1 MKTISFSAAVKK
13 LVKGCF
19 VKIPKLPVKKL
30 VKTSSFSAA
39 VKQLVNGC
47 FVKIPTLPVKKSVK
61 KLVKPCFVK
70 MRKLLF
76 QSHNYDQWCHAVR
89 VKPKLSK
96 EGKHNADLC
105 LQLLDTLYTVYYTVY
120 YTDSGHGYGEY
131 VEEDYPFDVIKMEE
145 NAPEGIKIEAV
156 EQQEEWK
163 PNLNESLADIKIK
176 LEKEEGIGYGEYVE
190 EYYDEIKIEEN
201 AIGYGEYVE
210 DSTYSPYPIA
220 FSSVPDIT
228 DYYTITRLGRIVNK
242 PYRYRCEPF
251 PVKNK
256 SVKRL
261 PRRQRSILC
270 N

>member
-145 NAPEGIKIEAV
+145 NAPEGIKIEGV

-163 PNLNESLADIKIK
+163 CPIKTEPNLSESLADIKIK

-190 EYYDEIKIEEN
+190 EYYDDIERQQ
-201 AIGYGEYVE
+201 IDPSVGQ
-210 DSTYSPYPIA
+210 TA
-220 FSSVPDIT
+220 FF
-228 DYYTITRLGRIVNK
+228 
-242 PYRYRCEPF
+242 C
-251 PVKNK
+251 
-256 SVKRL
+256 
-261 PRRQRSILC
+261 
-270 N
+270 

>member
-1 MKTISFSAAVKK
+1 MKTISV
-13 LVKGCF
+13 
-19 VKIPKLPVKKL
+19 
-30 VKTSSFSAA
+30 
-39 VKQLVNGC
+39 
-47 FVKIPTLPVKKSVK
+47 
-61 KLVKPCFVK
+61 
-70 MRKLLF
+70 F
-76 QSHNYDQWCHAVR
+76 QSYNYDQWCHAVR
-89 VKPKLSK
+89 VKPKFSK
-96 EGKHNADLC
+96 EDKQNVDLC
-105 LQLLDTLYTVYYTVY
+105 IHLLDTLP
-120 YTDSGHGYGEY
+120 DSGQGYGEY
-131 VEEDYPFDVIKMEE
+131 VEEDYPFDAIKSEE

>member
-145 NAPEGIKIEAV
+145 NCKNSKTSSQIP
-156 EQQEEWK
+156 
-163 PNLNESLADIKIK
+163 K
-176 LEKEEGIGYGEYVE
+176 L
-190 EYYDEIKIEEN
+190 
-201 AIGYGEYVE
+201 
-210 DSTYSPYPIA
+210 
-220 FSSVPDIT
+220 
-228 DYYTITRLGRIVNK
+228 
-242 PYRYRCEPF
+242 
-251 PVKNK
+251 PVKK
-256 SVKRL
+256 LVKTISFSAAVKNL
-261 PRRQRSILC
+261 LEG
-270 N
+270 

>member
-1 MKTISFSAAVKK
+1 M
-13 LVKGCF
+13 
-19 VKIPKLPVKKL
+19 
-30 VKTSSFSAA
+30 KTSSFSAA

-131 VEEDYPFDVIKMEE
+131 VEEDYPFDAIKIEE
-145 NAPEGIKIEAV
+145 NAPEGIKIEGV

-163 PNLNESLADIKIK
+163 CPIKTEPNLKESLAD
-176 LEKEEGIGYGEYVE
+176 EVE
-190 EYYDEIKIEEN
+190 EYHDEMEYYDEMEFYDEIKIEEN
-201 AIGYGEYVE
+201 AI
-210 DSTYSPYPIA
+210 P
-220 FSSVPDIT
+220 SVPDIT

-242 PYRYRCEPF
+242 PYRYSCEPF

-261 PRRQRSILC
+261 PRRQRRERRPLKRLRF
-270 N
+270 

>member
-1 MKTISFSAAVKK
+1 MKTISLSAAVKK
-13 LVKGCF
+13 LV
-19 VKIPKLPVKKL
+19 
-30 VKTSSFSAA
+30 
-39 VKQLVNGC
+39 NGC
-47 FVKIPTLPVKKSVK
+47 FVQIPKLQK

-70 MRKLLF
+70 IPKLLF
-76 QSHNYDQWCHAVR
+76 QSYNYDQWCHAVR
-89 VKPKLSK
+89 VKPKFSK
-96 EGKHNADLC
+96 EDKQNVDLC
-105 LQLLDTLYTVYYTVY
+105 IHLLDTLP
-120 YTDSGHGYGEY
+120 DSGQGYGEY
-131 VEEDYPFDVIKMEE
+131 VEEDYPFDAIKSEE

-156 EQQEEWK
+156 EQQEEWKCRIKIEGVEQQEEWQWRIKIEAVEHQEEWK

-228 DYYTITRLGRIVNK
+228 DHYTITRLGRIVNK